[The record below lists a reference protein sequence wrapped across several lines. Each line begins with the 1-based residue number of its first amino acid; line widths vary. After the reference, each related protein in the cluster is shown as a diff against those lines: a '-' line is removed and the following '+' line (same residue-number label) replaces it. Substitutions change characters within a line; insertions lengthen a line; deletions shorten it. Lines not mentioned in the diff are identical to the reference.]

1 MFTLH
6 LNSIPTPTFH
16 IIFPT
21 LLPRA
26 GAPLS
31 SPTRGRGGCPR
42 GGIGY
47 PLQDAISEVRA
58 RLGPG
63 AVGHTVHRCRDILL

>member
-1 MFTLH
+1 VDPTRRRAVILH
-6 LNSIPTPTFH
+6 RLQDVAACSSVQVRH
-16 IIFPT
+16 
-21 LLPRA
+21 RA
-26 GAPLS
+26 
-31 SPTRGRGGCPR
+31 RGRGGCPR

-63 AVGHTVHRCRDILL
+63 VVGHTVHRCRDILL